1 MLKLRWWIYYLIV
14 TSLMV
19 PFVRFFINLIFQ
31 LNSKR
36 TIKEVKGMNK
46 YILYGTKNNSK
57 YYVTNVNPVLWSP
70 EIINAKTYQDLNS
83 ARFSV
88 IGIIMITFWLKLILD
103 CSICFLLLLLMKI
116 LLKKKG
122 LSCYEANLPRWI
134 VRAN

>member
-1 MLKLRWWIYYLIV
+1 
-14 TSLMV
+14 MV

-88 IGIIMITFWLKLILD
+88 LRDWDNYDYVLTQINTGLLDMFFVAIIDENFVEKERVKLL
-103 CSICFLLLLLMKI
+103 
-116 LLKKKG
+116 
-122 LSCYEANLPRWI
+122 
-134 VRAN
+134 